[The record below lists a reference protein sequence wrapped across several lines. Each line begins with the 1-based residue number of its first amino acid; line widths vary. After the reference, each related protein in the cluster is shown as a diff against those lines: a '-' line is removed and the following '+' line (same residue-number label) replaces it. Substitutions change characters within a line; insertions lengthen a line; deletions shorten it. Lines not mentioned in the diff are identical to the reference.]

1 MINMLIRSMIDA
13 AQTPK
18 GVYAATGATGAS
30 WILTVLEWIPNDIGK
45 FISLIGLIIAV
56 WMFYI
61 QYKKDQ
67 RDQERHVIEMELL
80 KKERKD

>member
-1 MINMLIRSMIDA
+1 VINILIRSMIDA

-45 FISLIGLIIAV
+45 FISLVGLFIAV

-67 RDQERHVIEMELL
+67 RDQERHAIEMKLL
-80 KKERKD
+80 RDKQGH